1 MMEWDRQGKIAV
13 NQFDTVRIDTRAWA
27 SLLPGETL
35 FFGLYE
41 FGKRFNECFIAKQA
55 TAENPVIEFTEEE
68 TRYKPGR
75 YRYQVKVQKENGDV
89 KTVQGETLFTVL
101 R

>member
-1 MMEWDRQGKIAV
+1 MQWDRQGKIAV
-13 NQFDTVRIDTRAWA
+13 NRFDTVKIDSRAWA
-27 SLLPGETL
+27 NLLPGEIL

-41 FGKRFNECFIAKQA
+41 FGNEFNECFIAKQA
-55 TAENPVIEFTEEE
+55 TAENPIIEFTEEE
-68 TRYKPGR
+68 TKYKPGR

-89 KTVQGETLFTVL
+89 KTVQGETLFVVL